1 MKQLFIYLI
10 SLLVCYNTFSQNTDE
25 LKIIDLSQLQIRLLN
40 QYKNVDSITKSK
52 IYLDSI
58 YRPYR
63 QFWEGYAGDESR
75 FASWMC
81 LEGVQFLDFLNKRNQ
96 QISGE
101 NLQKQFLNVKER
113 MYKLTGYMPKGK
125 WFIVYSHGATN
136 LGGLGTGEMVIDL
149 SHENN
154 SSNEN
159 IMAFFPHE
167 ITHQIM
173 NNVNRNHDT
182 TAISSIIG
190 EGFAVYINQLYWG
203 EKYTLAQN
211 LGYTEAELKQ
221 CKKYKKLIKE
231 FFEKNKFSTDTD
243 VQNTFRSRSQKIH
256 QELPGAIGYF
266 IGYEIIKKYAKK
278 SSWKDVFT
286 KSPKVIYELSGY

>member
-10 SLLVCYNTFSQNTDE
+10 SLLVCNNTYSQNNE
-25 LKIIDLSQLQIRLLN
+25 KLKIIDLSQLQIRLLN

-63 QFWEGYAGDESR
+63 QFWEGYAGDESS
-75 FASWMC
+75 FTSWMC
-81 LEGVQFLDFLNKRNQ
+81 QEGVQFLDFLNKKNQ

-101 NLQKQFLNVKER
+101 KLLKQFLNAKEN
-113 MYKLTGYMPKGK
+113 MYTLTGYMPKGE

-173 NNVNRNHDT
+173 NNVNRNTDT

-190 EGFAVYINQLYWG
+190 EGFAVYVNQLYWA

-211 LGYTEAELKQ
+211 LDYTEAELKQ
-221 CKKYKKLIKE
+221 CKKYKKLINQ
-231 FFEKNKFSTDTD
+231 FFESNKFSSDKSVLT
-243 VQNTFRSRSQKIH
+243 TFRSRTKKIH
-256 QELPGAIGYF
+256 PELPGAIGYY
-266 IGYEIIKKYAKK
+266 IGYEIIKKYVKK